1 MPDLALPLD
10 AFPAP
15 APGEPIVA
23 PKSASLVFGNEDQAQ
38 PVARLDDVLDESHD
52 VGLGQPAN
60 AGVPALDTPT
70 RSRPLEFDMS
80 SLSLDLNPEKQET
93 AVASLTDEA
102 ALLAEST
109 LPLPAPTMLQN
120 GKLVEPIDLSR
131 VTAEGVHGDSNGMSA
146 STLSATTMDG
156 SRDMQI
162 KLDLARA
169 YIEIGDKEGA
179 RELLQEV
186 VDQSQDSL
194 QDEARSLLREV
205 A

>member
-1 MPDLALPLD
+1 M
-10 AFPAP
+10 
-15 APGEPIVA
+15 
-23 PKSASLVFGNEDQAQ
+23 VFGNEHAE
-38 PVARLDDVLDESHD
+38 PVARLDDILDEGHD
-52 VGLGQPAN
+52 A
-60 AGVPALDTPT
+60 AHVPALDTPT

-80 SLSLDLNPEKQET
+80 ALSLDLNPATPDAGGLQPAPLAT
-93 AVASLTDEA
+93 ATYDAPS
-102 ALLAEST
+102 LAEST
-109 LPLPAPTMLQN
+109 VPLPAPTMLQN

-131 VTAEGVHGDSNGMSA
+131 VTSEGLGDGTHGVSA
-146 STLSATTMDG
+146 STLSATGMDG

-186 VDQSQDSL
+186 VEQSDDPL
-194 QDEARSLLREV
+194 QTEARTLLRDV